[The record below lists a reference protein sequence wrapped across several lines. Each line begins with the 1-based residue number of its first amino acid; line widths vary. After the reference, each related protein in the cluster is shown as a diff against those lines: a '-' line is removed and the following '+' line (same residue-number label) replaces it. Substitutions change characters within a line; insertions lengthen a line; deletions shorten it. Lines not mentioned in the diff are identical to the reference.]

1 MALVA
6 YGSSGESDSDDE
18 EAQRPPPSL
27 SSVTTAKPAAA
38 RSSLG
43 LPPPKNT
50 RSGERSGLGIVL
62 PSPKRSTQSFVSEGE
77 VKDVEDKRKKIGLH
91 LPPPKTQK
99 TDQEAPKSSRSSL
112 FSTLPPP
119 KSSSTTTEAQPSH
132 ETGNKTKLGSLVGPR
147 RREPVKIAIPALPEP
162 DSDEEDEPAAKKQKA
177 SVQGSGLASLLP
189 APKGSAVASI
199 FSKKSVAS
207 STTTTATSSNVKENT
222 TIFNKKEDF
231 VPYTLTKNK
240 PSATSTGT
248 SSTKTAQGQN
258 STASS
263 STVVSK
269 KKNPI
274 GVGPAEPIQT
284 ASAAKLAKLNMLK
297 KLTKEDDSAKD
308 DGSDEEDQSTNFFSL
323 GDSKDDVTP
332 SPDQEV
338 RVPFPVEPTL
348 AYSTA
353 PGTSSSVSTSVSS
366 STFQAPYVNPDPY
379 NQYSEAGPYMQY
391 NQPYD
396 YSDYNQQSYPDD
408 TVQEGSSQQ
417 QFPPQPVAG
426 PYVQDEMF
434 VRMQGKKNRGEEIKI
449 IDVHE
454 DSQRAKMED
463 WKIQMDAEERE
474 FMMSRSKKSGKLP
487 SRQQRNKHQI
497 TYLAF
502 QAKERELE
510 LKNQW
515 SQNRMTKRQTQAK
528 YGF

>member
-6 YGSSGESDSDDE
+6 YGSSGESGSDSDDE

-27 SSVTTAKPAAA
+27 GAVTTSKPTAT
-38 RSSLG
+38 RSTLG
-43 LPPPKNT
+43 LPPPKNI
-50 RSGERSGLGIVL
+50 RSGEGSGMR
-62 PSPKRSTQSFVSEGE
+62 PFVSEN
-77 VKDVEDKRKKIGLH
+77 KDVEAKRKGRIGLQ
-91 LPPPKTQK
+91 LPPPKTQNA
-99 TDQEAPKSSRSSL
+99 DQNAPKASRSSL

-119 KSSSTTTEAQPSH
+119 KSSNTTAGVQSSH
-132 ETGNKTKLGSLVGPR
+132 ETGNKSKRGSLVGPK
-147 RREPVKIAIPALPEP
+147 RREPIKIAIPALPEP
-162 DSDEEDEPAAKKQKA
+162 DSDEEDEPVPKKQKA

-189 APKGSAVASI
+189 APKGSAAASI

-207 STTTTATSSNVKENT
+207 STITTTTSSNTKENT

-231 VPYTLTKNK
+231 VPYTLTKQK
-240 PSATSTGT
+240 PPSTTAGM
-248 SSTKTAQGQN
+248 SSTKTQFQN
-258 STASS
+258 STASP
-263 STVVSK
+263 STAVSK
-269 KKNPI
+269 KKNPV

-297 KLTKEDDSAKD
+297 KLTKEEESAKD
-308 DGSDEEDQSTNFFSL
+308 DGSDDEDQSTNFFSL
-323 GDSKDDVTP
+323 GDSKDADAGLADP
-332 SPDQEV
+332 SPGP
-338 RVPFPVEPTL
+338 VPFSVEPTL
-348 AYSTA
+348 NYSTA
-353 PGTSSSVSTSVSS
+353 PGYSSSVSTS
-366 STFQAPYVNPDPY
+366 STFSGPYVDPNQY
-379 NQYSEAGPYMQY
+379 NQYSEAGAYMQY

-396 YSDYNQQSYPDD
+396 YSDYNQQPCNDGAE
-408 TVQEGSSQQ
+408 QEGSSQQ
-417 QFPPQPVAG
+417 QLPSQPVAG

-463 WKIQMDAEERE
+463 WKVQMDAEERE
-474 FMMSRSKKSGKLP
+474 FMLSRSKKSGKLP

>member
-6 YGSSGESDSDDE
+6 YGSSGESGSDSDE
-18 EAQRPPPSL
+18 ESVRPPPSL
-27 SSVTTAKPAAA
+27 SPVKTPKPAAA
-38 RSSLG
+38 RSTSLG

-50 RSGERSGLGIVL
+50 RSGEGSGRGGLGMS
-62 PSPKRSTQSFVSEGE
+62 PSSFKTSTYSRVSE
-77 VKDVEDKRKKIGLH
+77 DVEDKRNRIGLR
-91 LPPPKTQK
+91 LPPPKTQN
-99 TDQEAPKSSRSSL
+99 TDQDEPKAPRSSL

-119 KSSSTTTEAQPSH
+119 KSSSTATGSQSSR
-132 ETGNKTKLGSLVGPR
+132 ETGKTKPGALVAPR
-147 RREPVKIAIPALPEP
+147 KREPVKIAIPALPER
-162 DSDEEDEPAAKKQKA
+162 DSDEEDEPAPKKQKA
-177 SVQGSGLASLLP
+177 SMQGSGLASLLP
-189 APKGSAVASI
+189 APKGSAAASI
-199 FSKKSVAS
+199 FNKKSVAPS
-207 STTTTATSSNVKENT
+207 STVTSSSVKENT

-240 PSATSTGT
+240 PATSTGM
-248 SSTKTAQGQN
+248 SSSKGAQGQN
-258 STASS
+258 STASP

-269 KKNPI
+269 KKNPV

-297 KLTKEDDSAKD
+297 KLTKEEDSAKD
-308 DGSDEEDQSTNFFSL
+308 DGSDEEDQSRNFFSL
-323 GDSKDDVTP
+323 GESKDDEASP
-332 SPDQEV
+332 SPDPEV
-338 RVPFPVEPTL
+338 AVPFPVEPTRN
-348 AYSTA
+348 YSTA
-353 PGTSSSVSTSVSS
+353 AGSSSVMPTSVAS
-366 STFQAPYVNPDPY
+366 STYPGPYVDPNQY
-379 NQYSEAGPYMQY
+379 TQYSEAGHYMQY

-396 YSDYNQQSYPDD
+396 YSDYNQQSYSDD
-408 TVQEGSSQQ
+408 TVQEGSSQLQ
-417 QFPPQPVAG
+417 SPPQPVAG

-474 FMMSRSKKSGKLP
+474 FMLSRSKKSGKLP